1 MDFGFFVENGYSIN
15 RVILR
20 HLQDKMTDYTT
31 DLIKCYMKTNG
42 IDDPDVID
50 CWEMGDWIDEVCE
63 TQDIN
68 DFVKKYVDFTMMLLD
83 DDDFEIFVRHRDGTF
98 ENIGYFIPSQT
109 EWNKVAKEYIN
120 NEPNSIYVIRAN

>member
-1 MDFGFFVENGYSIN
+1 
-15 RVILR
+15 
-20 HLQDKMTDYTT
+20 MTDYTN
-31 DLIKCYMKTNG
+31 DLIKCYAKIND
-42 IDDPDVID
+42 IDDADITD
-50 CWEMGDWIDEVCE
+50 CWILRDWIDKVCE

-68 DFVKKYVDFTMMLLD
+68 DLVKKYVDFTMMLLD

-120 NEPNSIYVIRAN
+120 NEPNTIYVIRAN